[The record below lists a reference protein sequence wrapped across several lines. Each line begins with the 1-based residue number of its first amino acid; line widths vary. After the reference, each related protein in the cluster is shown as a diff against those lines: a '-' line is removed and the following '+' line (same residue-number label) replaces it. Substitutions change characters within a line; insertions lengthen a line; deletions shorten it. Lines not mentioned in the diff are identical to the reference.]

1 MVIIHHSK
9 NKISE
14 FPVMEINWKS
24 DLNNTKVNLRKFIQ
38 DLKKTP
44 QYLQTFEYETGKIE
58 IWFVL
63 HDDQECKV
71 SMYNTDGS
79 CTIQIDYISSSGQ
92 ISSSESHKF
101 NPFGFQLLVN
111 SLLRPEDLEKQTAVR
126 DQKTLRREELK
137 KAHDTR
143 KCTGSWETCE
153 FCASDERWHQVTCG
167 YGT

>member
-1 MVIIHHSK
+1 
-9 NKISE
+9 
-14 FPVMEINWKS
+14 METNWKS
-24 DLNNTKVNLRKFIQ
+24 DLNNTNANLRKFIE

-63 HDDQECKV
+63 DDGRECKV

-79 CTIQIDYISSSGQ
+79 CCIYIYYISSSGQ
-92 ISSSESHKF
+92 ISSRESHKF

-111 SLLRPEDLEKQTAVR
+111 SLLRPEDLEKQIALR
-126 DQKTLRREELK
+126 NQETLRREELK
-137 KAHDTR
+137 KAHDSFPK
-143 KCTGSWETCE
+143 KCGGSWERCE
-153 FCASDERWHQVTCG
+153 FCASDARHHQITHG